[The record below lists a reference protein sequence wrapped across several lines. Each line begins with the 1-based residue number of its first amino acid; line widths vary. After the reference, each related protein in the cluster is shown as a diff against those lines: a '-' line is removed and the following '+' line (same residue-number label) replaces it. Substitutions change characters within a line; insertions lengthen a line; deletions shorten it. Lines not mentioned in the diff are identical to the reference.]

1 MRNPILRFVMTVTCL
16 VLGSAPFQDQAE
28 GYTFTSIDLPGAT
41 FTSATGINNGGQI
54 VGNYE
59 DVTGSHGFLD
69 SGGSFTSINVPGA
82 TDTYVSGINNGGQ
95 IVGNYDDATGSHGFL
110 DSGGRFTP
118 IKVPGATD
126 TEVSGIN
133 AGGQIVGTY
142 LNATGSSH
150 GYLATAPEPSSLLLI
165 GSGLVGL
172 LAWRWKHAA

>member
-59 DVTGSHGFLD
+59 DV
-69 SGGSFTSINVPGA
+69 
-82 TDTYVSGINNGGQ
+82 
-95 IVGNYDDATGSHGFL
+95 TGSHGFL